1 MWKHIPLNGVLPGRV
16 FCFLFGSA
24 CFHSGSSKIS
34 SLIDCMYLFLH
45 KLCEFAHTLGQAK
58 PMKTGQTDG
67 QTSGHESHDGQV
79 TLYQLSDVRVTHLDA
94 QTVTDWLPD
103 SSKSSLTLSYMLVCR
118 GGKNHM
124 DATGR
129 KGLSFHVGWVK
140 QIFKPNVK
148 TTLKSHGSISRQA
161 HNTSTYILTDNLT
174 WKFDGHESFIKW
186 LACYLQLTQLQMSF
200 TFSNCI

>member
-24 CFHSGSSKIS
+24 RFHTGSSKIS

-45 KLCEFAHTLGQAK
+45 KLCEFTHTLGQAK

-118 GGKNHM
+118 GE
-124 DATGR
+124 R
-129 KGLSFHVGWVK
+129 
-140 QIFKPNVK
+140 
-148 TTLKSHGSISRQA
+148 TTWMLQGIKDCLFMLDESSRYLKR
-161 HNTSTYILTDNLT
+161 
-174 WKFDGHESFIKW
+174 HESFIKW